1 MRAFLQR
8 QGEVFLV
15 MSYPEAELLC
25 RVIDD
30 AAAGIGCHRGAPY
43 VSAHLAEAFRDA
55 LPLPLEVV
63 EETVTEE
70 ADRTRKKRTGKR
82 KVRGV

>member
-1 MRAFLQR
+1 MRAFQNGA
-8 QGEVFLV
+8 GEILLA

-55 LPLPLEVV
+55 LPLPLEIV

-70 ADRTRKKRTGKR
+70 ADRTREKRTGKR